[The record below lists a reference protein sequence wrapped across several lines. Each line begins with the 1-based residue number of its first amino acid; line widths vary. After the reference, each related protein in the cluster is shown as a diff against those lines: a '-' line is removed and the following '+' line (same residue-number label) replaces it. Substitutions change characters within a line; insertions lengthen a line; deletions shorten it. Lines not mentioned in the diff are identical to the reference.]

1 MKITKEINKF
11 NEIEVW
17 SGAKYTYEIISKNY
31 KQEEFMA
38 LLEEMF
44 TDGCSETELNY
55 FFWFDDEYILSA
67 LDIKQNWWK
76 NDPVLYI
83 QGRVV
88 FSIILYDFKN
98 PVFSF

>member
-31 KQEEFMA
+31 KREEFMA

-44 TDGCSETELNY
+44 PDG
-55 FFWFDDEYILSA
+55 A
-67 LDIKQNWWK
+67 KQN
-76 NDPVLYI
+76 
-83 QGRVV
+83 
-88 FSIILYDFKN
+88 
-98 PVFSF
+98 